1 MNVPN
6 EMTGLRKDD
15 PRPTRAPTEPPSEG
29 PSPAATDGDGSL
41 RDRHAAVRA
50 RIDAAARACGRAPE
64 DVALLAVSKT
74 FDADT
79 VLALAATGQRA
90 FGENYLQEALPKM
103 AAVRDR
109 WALRA
114 SGRSAERSG
123 HTEPAAAGPSWHT
136 DPAPAGPSWHT
147 DPAPAGPSWHTD
159 PAPAGPSWHTDPAP
173 AGPSWHFIGP
183 IQSNKTKAIAE
194 AFDWVHSV
202 DREKVAR
209 RLSEQRPEGLA
220 PLQVCV
226 QVDVSGE
233 ATKSGCDPSEAVALG
248 AAIAAMPR
256 LRLRG
261 LMAIPAPTDDAGA
274 QRAQF
279 ARVRAV
285 FEAMRDAGLPVDT
298 LSMGMSGDLE
308 AAIAEGATIVRVG
321 TALFGARPGKAA

>member
-6 EMTGLRKDD
+6 EMTGLVKED
-15 PRPTRAPTEPPSEG
+15 PRPTHAPAAPPSED
-29 PSPAATDGDGSL
+29 PSPAATDGDATL

-50 RIDAAARACGRAPE
+50 RIDAAARACGRLPG

-90 FGENYLQEALPKM
+90 FGENYLQEALPKV

-114 SGRSAERSG
+114 SGRSGAAREGSPEGASAGPSR
-123 HTEPAAAGPSWHT
+123 HTDPATAGPSWHT
-136 DPAPAGPSWHT
+136 DPATAGPSWHT
-147 DPAPAGPSWHTD
+147 DPAT
-159 PAPAGPSWHTDPAP
+159 

-209 RLSEQRPEGLA
+209 RLSEQRPAVLA

-261 LMAIPAPTDDAGA
+261 VMAIPAPTDDPAA

-285 FEAMRDAGLPVDT
+285 FDAMRAAGLPVDT

>member
-6 EMTGLRKDD
+6 EMTGLRKED

-114 SGRSAERSG
+114 SGRSAGPSWHTEPATAGPSWHTEPAIAGPSG
-123 HTEPAAAGPSWHT
+123 HTEPATAGPSWHT
-136 DPAPAGPSWHT
+136 EPAT
-147 DPAPAGPSWHTD
+147 
-159 PAPAGPSWHTDPAP
+159 

-233 ATKSGCDPSEAVALG
+233 ATKSGCDPSEAIALG

-261 LMAIPAPTDDAGA
+261 LMAIPAPTDDPGA

-285 FEAMRDAGLPVDT
+285 FEAMCAAGLPVDT

>member
-1 MNVPN
+1 M
-6 EMTGLRKDD
+6 
-15 PRPTRAPTEPPSEG
+15 
-29 PSPAATDGDGSL
+29 

-114 SGRSAERSG
+114 SGRSA
-123 HTEPAAAGPSWHT
+123 GPSWHT
-136 DPAPAGPSWHT
+136 APAT
-147 DPAPAGPSWHTD
+147 
-159 PAPAGPSWHTDPAP
+159 

-233 ATKSGCDPSEAVALG
+233 ATKSGCDPSEAIALG

-261 LMAIPAPTDDAGA
+261 LMAIPAPTDDPGA

-285 FEAMRDAGLPVDT
+285 FEAMCAAGLPVDT

>member
-1 MNVPN
+1 
-6 EMTGLRKDD
+6 MTGLRKED

-114 SGRSAERSG
+114 SGRSAGPSG
-123 HTEPAAAGPSWHT
+123 HTEPATAGPSWHT
-136 DPAPAGPSWHT
+136 EPAIAGPSGHTEPATAGPSWHT
-147 DPAPAGPSWHTD
+147 EPAT
-159 PAPAGPSWHTDPAP
+159 

-233 ATKSGCDPSEAVALG
+233 ATKSGCDPSEAIALG

-261 LMAIPAPTDDAGA
+261 LMAIPAPTDDPGA

-285 FEAMRDAGLPVDT
+285 FEAMCAAGLPVDT